1 MLATMT
7 LKPEALPIIRSS
19 LDMKRR
25 SLETSLR
32 RYRMRLTDLEV
43 RSAMTSQD
51 FARRFNAGELGDDA
65 VWFEWDY
72 LLDAHQE
79 TMRQL
84 ELIRT
89 ISL

>member
-32 RYRMRLTDLEV
+32 RYGMRLTDLEV
-43 RSAMTSQD
+43 RFAMTSQD